1 MKKKIL
7 LAMLIVLVLLGVGGA
22 YAYFATNAFKSDKEM
37 FFTYISQDLK
47 NEKLLEYVKKQA
59 ETAYTNKGEVSIKV
73 NEENNLARTEDETV
87 QMLNNSKI
95 TFEGKVDN
103 SKKLAEQTMTMNFS
117 QGFNI
122 PVKIRRDGETVGAQS
137 KLLYDKF
144 IAIKNENLKALLEKL
159 GADAENVPDKIDF
172 EKSQFTEEEIKT
184 LKDRYF
190 SILNDNLEDSL
201 FSKEKVENQT
211 VITLNVSDKKCSEI
225 LTKILETLRNDEI
238 ILSKISEMT
247 DEQEFKDNINDAIDE
262 LKDVETSDNNALC
275 IKLYIESKE
284 VKKIETTLIDTES
297 NKTVGKIEILKEENE
312 NDLIYTIKID
322 AEIEEDGKISI
333 DFKVEYKGIANLNDV
348 EENYEIRVK
357 ATDTDD
363 EDMDITLNYTNLK
376 TFTTDIQIE
385 GINNDNAVIINDAT
399 DEELD
404 DLLVKIYE
412 NLGLY

>member
-1 MKKKIL
+1 M
-7 LAMLIVLVLLGVGGA
+7 
-22 YAYFATNAFKSDKEM
+22 
-37 FFTYISQDLK
+37 
-47 NEKLLEYVKKQA
+47 
-59 ETAYTNKGEVSIKV
+59 
-73 NEENNLARTEDETV
+73 
-87 QMLNNSKI
+87 
-95 TFEGKVDN
+95 
-103 SKKLAEQTMTMNFS
+103 
-117 QGFNI
+117 
-122 PVKIRRDGETVGAQS
+122 
-137 KLLYDKF
+137 
-144 IAIKNENLKALLEKL
+144 
-159 GADAENVPDKIDF
+159 
-172 EKSQFTEEEIKT
+172 
-184 LKDRYF
+184 
-190 SILNDNLEDSL
+190 
-201 FSKEKVENQT
+201 
-211 VITLNVSDKKCSEI
+211 SDKKCSEI

-333 DFKVEYKGIANLNDV
+333 DFKVEYKGIANLKDV